1 MWKGC
6 EEKPLRGR
14 ITVVLEVGNFI
25 QTLNIS
31 PPFKT
36 LWLNCIDLIVCPFLE
51 WCFKCTANLYEL
63 IREEDELNL
72 KECWKDFQCLGQPK
86 PELFDILARFHQTS
100 VLLSVLAVFIC
111 TVTVSVNNNQL
122 ITFWTG
128 KKGKRNRWLDKDWTK
143 DWTLIQTYLLR
154 GGAAGGVRWRHTGV
168 RLMRGGGANEGGVV
182 QVWRENRQ
190 REEAEEWHM
199 THEDV
204 NFKIKEEII
213 KPNHKIMT
221 DVTFDWI
228 WYIDQKH
235 RTFCVFSRL

>member
-36 LWLNCIDLIVCPFLE
+36 LWLNCIDLILCPFLE
-51 WCFKCTANLYEL
+51 WCFKCTANIFIWIDKRGGWTEFKRMLKGFSMPWSAGAGVVWHFGTFS
-63 IREEDELNL
+63 LN
-72 KECWKDFQCLGQPK
+72 
-86 PELFDILARFHQTS
+86 IS
-100 VLLSVLAVFIC
+100 VAFGAGSLHLHCNSVCKQQSTYYLL
-111 TVTVSVNNNQL
+111 N
-122 ITFWTG
+122 W
-128 KKGKRNRWLDKDWTK
+128 KKGESNRWLDKDWTK

-154 GGAAGGVRWRHTGV
+154 GWAAGGVRWRHTGV

-199 THEDV
+199 THENV

-213 KPNHKIMT
+213 KPNHKNHDRR
-221 DVTFDWI
+221 DVWLNLIYRSETPNILCF
-228 WYIDQKH
+228 
-235 RTFCVFSRL
+235 

>member
-1 MWKGC
+1 M
-6 EEKPLRGR
+6 
-14 ITVVLEVGNFI
+14 
-25 QTLNIS
+25 
-31 PPFKT
+31 
-36 LWLNCIDLIVCPFLE
+36 
-51 WCFKCTANLYEL
+51 
-63 IREEDELNL
+63 
-72 KECWKDFQCLGQPK
+72 
-86 PELFDILARFHQTS
+86 
-100 VLLSVLAVFIC
+100 LLSVLAVFIC

-154 GGAAGGVRWRHTGV
+154 GWAAGGVRWRHTGV
-168 RLMRGGGANEGGVV
+168 RLMSGGGANEGGVV

-213 KPNHKIMT
+213 KPNHKNHDRR
-221 DVTFDWI
+221 DVWLNLIYRSETPNILCFESI
-228 WYIDQKH
+228 LN
-235 RTFCVFSRL
+235 RLVDFFQLSSMNVWVLSQIPTLLTWNLLLSLFIFLPLEKKTTIQLIRH